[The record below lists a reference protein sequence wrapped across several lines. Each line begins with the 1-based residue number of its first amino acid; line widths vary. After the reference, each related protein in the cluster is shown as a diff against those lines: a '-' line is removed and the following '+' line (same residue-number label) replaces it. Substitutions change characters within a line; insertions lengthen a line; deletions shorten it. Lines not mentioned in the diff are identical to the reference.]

1 MSSMQFWGVE
11 VKAGEPLKVT
21 PEDDF
26 ILHLSQA
33 ALGESKKAKGS
44 DSVPLF
50 VTVDGK
56 KLVLGTLSP
65 ENIPQ
70 LAFDLVFEKEFEL
83 SHNWKS
89 GSVYF
94 TGYKSVLADEEYP
107 FPQHDHL
114 LMILILSMFTISILL
129 LSMISL
135 ACAEFDSDDEDIPMM
150 AAENGKVEK
159 AKPAPAKA
167 ATANPAAT
175 KPKAA
180 KQAAPVKPSAESDED
195 DSDDDEDDDESG
207 EDESG
212 EEMSVDGD
220 DSEDDSEEDSED
232 EETPKKPESG
242 KKRANGSAL
251 KTPVSNKKAKAATTT
266 PQKTDGKKAG
276 HTDTPHP
283 AKKEGKSAGKPQTP
297 KSAGSVTCKSCDRT
311 FGTDAAMQ
319 SHSKAKHAAK

>member
-94 TGYKSVLADEEYP
+94 TGYKSVLADEDEDDEE
-107 FPQHDHL
+107 F
-114 LMILILSMFTISILL
+114 S
-129 LSMISL
+129 
-135 ACAEFDSDDEDIPMM
+135 EFDSDNEDIPMM

-212 EEMSVDGD
+212 EEMSVDSD
-220 DSEDDSEEDSED
+220 DSEDDSEEESED

-251 KTPVSNKKAKAATTT
+251 KTPVSNKKAKAATNT